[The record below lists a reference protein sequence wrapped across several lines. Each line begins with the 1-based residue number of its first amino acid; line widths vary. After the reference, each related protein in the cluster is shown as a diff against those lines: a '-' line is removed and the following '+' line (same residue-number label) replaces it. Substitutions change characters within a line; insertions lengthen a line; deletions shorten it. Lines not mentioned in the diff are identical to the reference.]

1 MIWIFHYEAFHPR
14 SQGGCGSIKERSTVF
29 FFFFFCVSFERFNPR
44 WPSLGLDDARSFGQS
59 RIACA
64 VRYARGQRHNKR
76 ARHAVVLERRAIRSR
91 RSLEAFW
98 GRQHGQ
104 ARKFL
109 PSASSCVLLAFV
121 LQEAGGESISI
132 CSQTIR
138 LTHLWIP
145 KRKRK
150 EETRNGTGPYHTRF
164 PRIRRDAFPP
174 YPFTKAGQFHDE
186 FQKQMLMC

>member
-14 SQGGCGSIKERSTVF
+14 SQGVMARSKRDRQSF
-29 FFFFFCVSFERFNPR
+29 FFFF
-44 WPSLGLDDARSFGQS
+44 GLSSDSTYDDHPLAWTMPVLFGQS

-121 LQEAGGESISI
+121 LQEVGGESISI
-132 CSQTIR
+132 CSQTTR

-145 KRKRK
+145 PRKRK

-164 PRIRRDAFPP
+164 PRITRDAFPP